1 MPVDGNM
8 LRQCGPEGERLLDEL
23 VSLEARCNQLLDGY
37 KRERIVQLEG
47 EHRELVLVRRKLVR
61 DLDGL
66 RDQEVTLNTHARS
79 IDKQLRDANF
89 EMKILKEQPPN
100 AAYALSSEI
109 EEYNRQLAEAQKR
122 CDAAL
127 S

>member
-23 VSLEARCNQLLDGY
+23 VALEARCNQLLDGY
-37 KRERIVQLEG
+37 KQERIAQLEG

-66 RDQEVTLNTHARS
+66 RDQEVTLNTHART
-79 IDKQLRDANF
+79 IDKQLRDADF
-89 EMKILKEQPPN
+89 ELKVLKESPPHE
-100 AAYALSSEI
+100 AFALKSE
-109 EEYNRQLAEAQKR
+109 
-122 CDAAL
+122 
-127 S
+127 